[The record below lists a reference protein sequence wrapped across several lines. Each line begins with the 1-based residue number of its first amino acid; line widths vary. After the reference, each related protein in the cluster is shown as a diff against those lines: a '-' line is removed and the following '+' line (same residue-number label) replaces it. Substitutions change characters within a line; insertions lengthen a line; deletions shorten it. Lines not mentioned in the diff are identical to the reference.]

1 MKRITYL
8 LLFVVLILVNGLTGA
23 EQVDRILVNI
33 LGAVKTPGKYEVK
46 ATEMHLHA
54 LIVGAGGPSEHA
66 RFGQGVTIVRP
77 EGGQQ
82 KRILHKIN
90 VHKLIK
96 EGVDSPQNLKI
107 KPGDMVIIMARVH

>member
-23 EQVDRILVNI
+23 EQENRILINI

-54 LIVGAGGPSEHA
+54 LILRA
-66 RFGQGVTIVRP
+66 
-77 EGGQQ
+77 GGQQ
-82 KRILHKIN
+82 KRIFHKIN
-90 VHKLIK
+90 VHELMK

-107 KPGDMVIIMARVH
+107 KPGDMVIVMKRVH